1 MTGLNQYSELL
12 IYLKGLGVSDTY
24 INVVTKGENIE
35 LDKMTVFPSLH
46 IDINSGTF
54 PSSGT
59 IQFTVE
65 LSCWD
70 IRDINKEVNDD
81 KFWSND
87 NETDNL
93 NNTLAALNRIW
104 RIMNRDFNEN
114 NITASDNPSI
124 EAVKF
129 DKKNLLDGWVMSFDV
144 EMPNTTISLC

>member
-12 IYLKGLGVSDTY
+12 IYLKSLGVADTY
-24 INVVTKGENIE
+24 INVVTKGENVE

-129 DKKNLLDGWVMSFDV
+129 DKKNLLDGWIMSFDV

>member
-12 IYLKGLGVSDTY
+12 IYLKSLGVADTY

-129 DKKNLLDGWVMSFDV
+129 DKKNLLDGWIMSFDV